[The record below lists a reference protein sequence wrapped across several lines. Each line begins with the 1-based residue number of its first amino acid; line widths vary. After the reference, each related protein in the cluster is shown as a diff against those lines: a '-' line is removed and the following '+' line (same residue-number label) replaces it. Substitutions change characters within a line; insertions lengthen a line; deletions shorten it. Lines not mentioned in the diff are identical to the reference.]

1 MLPNPLTP
9 SLSPPGRGRSVPPSA
24 FQPLATRVRFAA
36 GVRLATRSPLAPPS
50 PQRGEGWGEGAR
62 TFQTWHL
69 NPCRDA
75 RNSLAKRPCGTR
87 RLQNRRR
94 RHTGIAHRQPRR
106 CRARPHDR
114 RQSQYGTVPV
124 VPFRA
129 VPGRQVP
136 GHHGARSR
144 RRRRAV
150 ARGAIAVAHRRCRKI
165 QSANHHA
172 AVLSRRSLDPG
183 AAGVS
188 RQAGAHGS
196 GSRGR
201 RCLSDDFEV
210 TPDMDRDRSRREVL
224 QAAAVLAGGGVM
236 LSIRPAAATP
246 EMMKDAVRAVIG
258 EAPVKKGK
266 VKLDL
271 PPLVE
276 NGNSVPCTV
285 AVESPMT
292 AADYVKAIH
301 IFNEKNPQP
310 NVISVKLGPRAGRA
324 SFSTRIRLADSQTVT
339 AIAELSDG
347 SFWSDD
353 IDVIVTLAACVEEP
367 KP

>member
-1 MLPNPLTP
+1 VKL
-9 SLSPPGRGRSVPPSA
+9 
-24 FQPLATRVRFAA
+24 
-36 GVRLATRSPLAPPS
+36 
-50 PQRGEGWGEGAR
+50 E
-62 TFQTWHL
+62 
-69 NPCRDA
+69 
-75 RNSLAKRPCGTR
+75 
-87 RLQNRRR
+87 
-94 RHTGIAHRQPRR
+94 
-106 CRARPHDR
+106 
-114 RQSQYGTVPV
+114 
-124 VPFRA
+124 
-129 VPGRQVP
+129 
-136 GHHGARSR
+136 
-144 RRRRAV
+144 
-150 ARGAIAVAHRRCRKI
+150 
-165 QSANHHA
+165 
-172 AVLSRRSLDPG
+172 
-183 AAGVS
+183 
-188 RQAGAHGS
+188 
-196 GSRGR
+196 
-201 RCLSDDFEV
+201 
-210 TPDMDRDRSRREVL
+210 MDRNRSRREIL
-224 QAAAVLAGGGVM
+224 QAAAALAGGGVL

-276 NGNSVPCTV
+276 NGNSVPCT
-285 AVESPMT
+285 ASVESPMT

-353 IDVIVTLAACVEEP
+353 IDVIVTLAACIEDP